1 MMYTQNCKNTKKTWI
16 TRFLALCLCVP
27 VLAIL
32 TGCGDGKVQSTVSE
46 VVSRLGDDVSETV
59 SRVEDALDGDDTSR
73 DDSSILEDASREEGN
88 LDSDLADDGFV
99 DGDGDD
105 DTVSGG
111 DSSKVTK
118 DR

>member
-1 MMYTQNCKNTKKTWI
+1 M
-16 TRFLALCLCVP
+16 
-27 VLAIL
+27 
-32 TGCGDGKVQSTVSE
+32 
-46 VVSRLGDDVSETV
+46 
-59 SRVEDALDGDDTSR
+59 
-73 DDSSILEDASREEGN
+73 
-88 LDSDLADDGFV
+88 DSDLADDGFV

>member
-1 MMYTQNCKNTKKTWI
+1 MYTQNCKNTKKTWI

-32 TGCGDGKVQSTVSE
+32 TGCGDG
-46 VVSRLGDDVSETV
+46 LGDDVSETV

-111 DSSKVTK
+111 DSSTVTK